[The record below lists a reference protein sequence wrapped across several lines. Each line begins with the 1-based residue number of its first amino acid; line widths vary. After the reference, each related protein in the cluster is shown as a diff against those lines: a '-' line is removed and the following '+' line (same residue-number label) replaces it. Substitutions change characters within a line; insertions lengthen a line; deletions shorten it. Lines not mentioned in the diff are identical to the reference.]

1 MNLKKHIVISFII
14 LMILNFQSL
23 SNENV
28 HIIYKVDNHIITNFD
43 IEKEFNYLVTLNSEL
58 KNLDKKKAMEIARE
72 SALREKIKEI
82 ELSKYFDIK
91 SIDMNIEIYL
101 KDFYKTLNIKNENE
115 FNEYLIDNDLKI
127 DYITKKIQLEIL
139 WNQLIFD
146 RYKDQINIDKIKL
159 KEKIKKTN
167 KKIEKKMY
175 SLSEIVFEKENNE
188 NLDKKIKKIN
198 QSINEIGFNNTANVY
213 SISDSSK
220 FGGKIGW
227 IEESQLSEKIIQ
239 SLNLLK
245 VGQYTM
251 PMQSGAVFLVIKIE
265 EIKYEKQLID
275 EKIELDKLV
284 KFETNRQLE
293 QYSKIFYKQI
303 KINNS
308 IDEL

>member
-1 MNLKKHIVISFII
+1 
-14 LMILNFQSL
+14 MILNFQSL

>member
-175 SLSEIVFEKENNE
+175 SLSEIVFEKE
-188 NLDKKIKKIN
+188 
-198 QSINEIGFNNTANVY
+198 
-213 SISDSSK
+213 
-220 FGGKIGW
+220 
-227 IEESQLSEKIIQ
+227 
-239 SLNLLK
+239 
-245 VGQYTM
+245 
-251 PMQSGAVFLVIKIE
+251 
-265 EIKYEKQLID
+265 
-275 EKIELDKLV
+275 
-284 KFETNRQLE
+284 
-293 QYSKIFYKQI
+293 
-303 KINNS
+303 
-308 IDEL
+308 

>member
-1 MNLKKHIVISFII
+1 
-14 LMILNFQSL
+14 MILNFQSL

-28 HIIYKVDNHIITNFD
+28 YIIYKVDNHIITNFD

-58 KNLDKKKAMEIARE
+58 KDLDKKKAMEIARE

-127 DYITKKIQLEIL
+127 DYITMKIQLEIL

-146 RYKDQINIDKIKL
+146 RYKDQINIDKTKL
-159 KEKIKKTN
+159 KEKINKTN

-227 IEESQLSEKIIQ
+227 IEESQLSEEIIQ

-245 VGQYTM
+245 VGEYTM

>member
-28 HIIYKVDNHIITNFD
+28 YIIYKVDNHIITNFD

-58 KNLDKKKAMEIARE
+58 KDLDKKKAMEIARE

-127 DYITKKIQLEIL
+127 DYITMKIQLEIL

-146 RYKDQINIDKIKL
+146 RYKDQINIDKTKL
-159 KEKIKKTN
+159 KEKINKTN

-227 IEESQLSEKIIQ
+227 IEESQLSEEIIQ

-245 VGQYTM
+245 VGEYTM